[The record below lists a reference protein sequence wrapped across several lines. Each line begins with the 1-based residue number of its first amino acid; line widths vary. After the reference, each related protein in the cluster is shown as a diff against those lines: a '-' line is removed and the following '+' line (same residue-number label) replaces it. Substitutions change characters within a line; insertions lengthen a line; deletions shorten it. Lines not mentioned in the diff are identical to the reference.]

1 MQKAPHILVLMVA
14 LAAGTASAEG
24 TLAGTTITNTA
35 SAEYPDPT
43 NTATTVSMPSNTVS
57 TVVLPKPGF
66 DVTFTGGTTDG
77 GTQNALAT
85 TTVVTTGAV
94 PGQQIS
100 TPYSL
105 VNNGNVALTL
115 NLSADTTGSAP
126 GATVKYYLANPDGS
140 RGAEITTGTVTVPAD
155 DPATVDNPATPA
167 VENDEGLV
175 KIIQVVTLPT
185 DPAQIDSTKVFGASP
200 VATVTGTQ
208 GADPLTTPGN
218 GYASGATATE
228 EDKTAGTDLQFMRA
242 EVYLPVLDN
251 NPNGAVTTPVDSAG
265 NPITDPAA
273 VPTIVPVLVPTQV
286 VGTPGDATPV
296 ISTSGYT
303 NPTPVTGDPTP
314 GGTPIAQVSAD
325 EQVAYPKADTNSTP
339 DTVVFTNS
347 VTNTGGLPD
356 KVQLFP
362 ALADG
367 TPDPAYTYNPATG
380 EFVNATTGV
389 TVRFLDPVTGAVILA
404 STDPANPTVAQYPT
418 LTVPNNSTAVYRTE
432 VTFPDSDDSAA
443 VPQYSIPVGADS
455 LSDADK
461 TSNNTA
467 TNTILPPATQFGD
480 STAAQGA
487 DATLAPVQVVNPSG
501 AASDGSSAVTTDNTA
516 VFPVDAVNNG
526 QYNDSYTLSGS
537 VTFTDAVTG
546 ALTTVPVL
554 YYATDGVTP
563 LPRLSSDPLSP
574 DYNKFITPVMA
585 PGTEYKA
592 VAVVQTPAGTGT
604 GDYTVSQT
612 AVSNYSSTTVSDTN
626 DIVRVS
632 PTGSVAV
639 AKFAAKAGV
648 AAGSDPMYGINN
660 PANYT
665 ATGQNGAKPA
675 ETISYRIIAKNNYN
689 TPVPLFVRD
698 TVPANTAF
706 TSVAITPLPT
716 KTIYRIGGNTGT
728 WSATAPAA
736 NLPAGTVIDVAP
748 DADNNNLPDNLAPGA
763 TLSVDFVVTVQ

>member
-14 LAAGTASAEG
+14 LAAGAASAEG

-43 NTATTVSMPSNTVS
+43 NTASTVSTPSNTVS

-66 DVTFTGGTTDG
+66 DVAFTAGTTDG
-77 GTQNALAT
+77 GTQNALGT

-105 VNNGNVALTL
+105 VNNGNVALTI
-115 NLSADTTGSAP
+115 NLSADQTGSDP

-140 RGAEITTGTVTVPAD
+140 RGAEITTGTVTVNPERLD
-155 DPATVDNPATPA
+155 DPLTIGVDEAF
-167 VENDEGLV
+167 DGIV

-200 VATVTGTQ
+200 VGTVTGTQ

-228 EDKTAGTDLQFMRA
+228 EDKPASTDLQFTRVT
-242 EVYLPVLDN
+242 VYAPVLDN
-251 NPNGAVTTPVDSAG
+251 NPNGTVTTPVDSAG
-265 NPITDPAA
+265 NPITNLA
-273 VPTIVPVLVPTQV
+273 VIPTVAPVLVPTQT

-296 ISTSGYT
+296 ISTPGYT
-303 NPTPVTGDPTP
+303 NPTAVTGDPTP

-325 EQVAYPKADTNSTP
+325 EQVAYPKADTNATP
-339 DTVVFTNS
+339 DTVVFTN
-347 VTNTGGLPD
+347 VLTNSGGQAD

-404 STDPANPTVAQYPT
+404 STDPTNPTVAQYPT
-418 LTVPNNSTAVYRTE
+418 LTVPNGSTAVYRTE
-432 VTFPDSDDSAA
+432 VTYPDSDDSAA

-455 LSDADK
+455 LSDAD
-461 TSNNTA
+461 TVSNNTA

-480 STAAQGA
+480 TTAAQGA
-487 DATLAPVQVVNPSG
+487 DAPQAPVQVVNPSG

-537 VTFTDAVTG
+537 ATFTDAVTG
-546 ALTTVPVL
+546 ATTTVPVL
-554 YYATDGVTP
+554 YYATDGVTL

-612 AVSNYSSTTVSDTN
+612 AVSNYSSTIVSDTN

-648 AAGSDPMYGINN
+648 AAGSDPMNGINN
-660 PANYT
+660 PAGYT
-665 ATGQNGAKPA
+665 ATGQNGAKPL

-698 TVPANTAF
+698 TVPDNTTFA
-706 TSVAITPLPT
+706 SVAITPLPT
-716 KTIYRIGGNTGT
+716 KTIYRVGGNTGT
-728 WSATAPAA
+728 WSATVPAA
-736 NLPAGTVIDVAP
+736 NLPAGTIIDVAP

-763 TLSVDFVVTVQ
+763 TLSVDFVVTVK